1 MGNIVVGAK
10 FPLLACQ
17 CFRHIP
23 THTKHARK
31 ACIQG
36 RGDGVTHRS
45 HSHSASK
52 VFRLLSVVNTTH
64 LIIKVP
70 KLFRK
75 TPQKRGGLPHSVL
88 RTLRLTLSFVAD
100 RQANN
105 DRKKELK
112 KGQASTPKKN
122 NKRSVFMASVTF
134 EKSSFARSGKNSSV
148 FSDDR

>member
-1 MGNIVVGAK
+1 MFSSYPHTYETRSESVHTRERGWGDTS
-10 FPLLACQ
+10 LALTFYKQSLSTSLNC
-17 CFRHIP
+17 
-23 THTKHARK
+23 KHY
-31 ACIQG
+31 CL
-36 RGDGVTHRS
+36 T
-45 HSHSASK
+45 
-52 VFRLLSVVNTTH
+52 
-64 LIIKVP
+64 IKVP

-148 FSDDR
+148 FSDNR